1 MKKYVYE
8 GKNLEEAKTKA
19 LEELKEVEENLTI
32 KVLEEKKSILKKSV
46 TIEVFTKKDLI
57 DYLKDSTVKIL
68 NLMNIQ
74 SNLEVKVRENSINLN
89 IHISTQY
96 STLKIFSDNNS
107 IIIGRDG
114 RTLESLQNI
123 LRQILVNEAEESYKL
138 NLDIENYKEKRVS
151 ILERTAKRIARE
163 VAKTKVETK
172 LDRMNSYE
180 RRIIHNA
187 LGNNKYVYTESMG
200 EEPNRY
206 VVIKPKEE
214 SN

>member
-8 GKNLEEAKTKA
+8 GKYLEEAKTKA

-74 SNLEVKVRENSINLN
+74 SNLEVKVRENSINL
-89 IHISTQY
+89 
-96 STLKIFSDNNS
+96 KIFSDNNS

-123 LRQILVNEAEESYKL
+123 LRQILVNEVEESYKL

>member
-8 GKNLEEAKTKA
+8 GKSLEEAKTKA
-19 LEELKEVEENLTI
+19 LEELKEVEENITI
-32 KVLEEKKSILKKSV
+32 KILEEKKSILKKSV

-57 DYLKDSTVKIL
+57 EYLKDCTVKIL

-74 SNLEVKVRENSINLN
+74 SNLEVKVRENSINL
-89 IHISTQY
+89 
-96 STLKIFSDNNS
+96 KIFSDNNS
-107 IIIGRDG
+107 ILIGRDG

-123 LRQILVNEAEESYKL
+123 LRQILINEAEESYKL

-151 ILERTAKRIARE
+151 ILERTAKKIARE

-187 LGNNKYVYTESMG
+187 LGNNKYVYTESIG

>member
-8 GKNLEEAKTKA
+8 AKTKEEAINKA
-19 LEELKEVEENLTI
+19 LSELNTTI
-32 KVLEEKKSILKKSV
+32 DNIIVKVLEEKQGLLKKNV
-46 TIEVFTKKDLI
+46 KIEVVKVNDLV
-57 DYLKDSTVKIL
+57 DYLKECVNTIM
-68 NLMNIQ
+68 NLMTIQ
-74 SNLEVKVRENSINLN
+74 SNLEVRIRENN
-89 IHISTQY
+89 IE
-96 STLKIFSDNNS
+96 LKIFSDKNS
-107 IIIGRDG
+107 ILIGRDG
-114 RTLESLQNI
+114 RNLESLQNI
-123 LRQILVNEAEESYKL
+123 LRQILLTNVDSDYRL
-138 NLDIENYKEKRVS
+138 NLDIENYRDKKVS
-151 ILERTAKRIARE
+151 NLERTAKRIARE

-187 LGNNKYVYTESMG
+187 LGNNKYVYTESIG

>member
-74 SNLEVKVRENSINLN
+74 SNLEVKVRENSINL
-89 IHISTQY
+89 
-96 STLKIFSDNNS
+96 
-107 IIIGRDG
+107 
-114 RTLESLQNI
+114 
-123 LRQILVNEAEESYKL
+123 
-138 NLDIENYKEKRVS
+138 
-151 ILERTAKRIARE
+151 
-163 VAKTKVETK
+163 
-172 LDRMNSYE
+172 
-180 RRIIHNA
+180 
-187 LGNNKYVYTESMG
+187 
-200 EEPNRY
+200 
-206 VVIKPKEE
+206 
-214 SN
+214 